1 MFNTIVYLKKSNNNR
16 LCLYFALLAL
26 DFKNFIYIFI
36 FIFNANASVFVVS
49 ILKFVNIAFKE
60 N

>member
-1 MFNTIVYLKKSNNNR
+1 MRIILF
-16 LCLYFALLAL
+16 AL

-36 FIFNANASVFVVS
+36 FIVNANANTFVIF
-49 ILKFVNIAFKE
+49 ILKFVNIVFKG